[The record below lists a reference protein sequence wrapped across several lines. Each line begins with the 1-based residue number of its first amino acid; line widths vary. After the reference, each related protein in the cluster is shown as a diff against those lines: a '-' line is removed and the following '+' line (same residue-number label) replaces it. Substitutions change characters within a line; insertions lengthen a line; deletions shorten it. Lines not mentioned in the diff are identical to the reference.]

1 MEITKVTQISIQKT
15 VIDTVIFLQVEDAII
30 IKNKMFEKIAI
41 SGYKKHP
48 LDKSCNVSQCAVCQP
63 IYQWAN
69 DCPNTVKEEQSSHV
83 KVTLFFE
90 DIHKCFIE
98 TFEEGTLNCAF

>member
-1 MEITKVTQISIQKT
+1 MEITKVTQISTQKT

-41 SGYKKHP
+41 SGYKKHS
-48 LDKSCNVSQCAVCQP
+48 LDKSYNVSQCATCQP
-63 IYQWAN
+63 IYHWAN
-69 DCPNTVKEEQSSHV
+69 DGPNKVKEEQSTHV
-83 KVTLFFE
+83 KITLFTT

-98 TFEEGTLNCAF
+98 TFEEGALNCAF

>member
-1 MEITKVTQISIQKT
+1 MEITKVTQISTQKT

-83 KVTLFFE
+83 KVTLFLE